1 MKNPCV
7 LECTGRS
14 AECHA
19 TCGKYKAWVEWNEKR
34 KAWLKAQMPPT
45 SEQSRK
51 GEIRKLRSKQRGYV
65 KFKRGGERE

>member
-1 MKNPCV
+1 MKCPCV

-19 TCGKYKAWVEWNEKR
+19 TCGRYKTWVAYNEKR
-34 KAWLKAQMPPT
+34 KQWLRDQLPPT

-51 GEIRKLRSKQRGYV
+51 GEIRKIRAKQRGYV
-65 KFKRGGERE
+65 KFRRGDKE